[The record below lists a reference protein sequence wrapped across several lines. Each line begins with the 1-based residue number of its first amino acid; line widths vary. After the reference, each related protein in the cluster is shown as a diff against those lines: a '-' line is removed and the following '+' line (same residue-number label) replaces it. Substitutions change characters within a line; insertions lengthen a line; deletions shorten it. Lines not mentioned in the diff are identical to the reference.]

1 MMLLIENEI
10 NKIICKDINKSL
22 KKDCFYEYNNWDNN
36 NAECD
41 YVIVDANDTSK
52 YIAGNLYMV
61 LVNVNRIINKYY
73 NFDYPLYSAY
83 GVLERY
89 KIINGIIKIN
99 GVNVYVMNKIY
110 DDITSKRLEPK
121 EMIINNKCLK
131 IDELVEIINEKK
143 YIWNFK
149 DEVVKYFNINV
160 KCILTED
167 NYTITDNI
175 YKVNFNGFDLK
186 KIVNESKRQN
196 FKDIIISNAIAV

>member
-1 MMLLIENEI
+1 MMLLIENEL
-10 NKIICKDINKSL
+10 NKIICKDINKL
-22 KKDCFYEYNNWDNN
+22 IKKDCFYEYNNWDNN

-61 LVNVNRIINKYY
+61 LVNVSRIINKYY
-73 NFDYPLYSAY
+73 KFEYPLYSAY

-89 KIINGIIKIN
+89 KIINGLIKIN

-121 EMIINNKCLK
+121 EMLINNKCLK
-131 IDELVEIINEKK
+131 IDELVEIINDKK
-143 YIWNFK
+143 YIWKFK
-149 DEVVKYFNINV
+149 DEIVKYFNIKV
-160 KCILTED
+160 RCVLTED
-167 NYTITDNI
+167 NYTITDNM

-186 KIVNESKRQN
+186 KIVNESKKQN

>member
-99 GVNVYVMNKIY
+99 SVNVYVMNKIY